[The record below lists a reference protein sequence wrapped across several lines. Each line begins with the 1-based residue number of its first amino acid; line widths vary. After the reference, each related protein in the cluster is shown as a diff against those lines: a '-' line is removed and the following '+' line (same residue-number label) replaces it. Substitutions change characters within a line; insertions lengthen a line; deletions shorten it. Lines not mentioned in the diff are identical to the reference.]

1 MPVAEAEALVARD
14 IEKWTKLLRSAGISA
29 D

>member
-1 MPVAEAEALVARD
+1 MTVAEAEALVARD
-14 IEKWTKLLRSAGISA
+14 RETWTQLIRSAGIRA